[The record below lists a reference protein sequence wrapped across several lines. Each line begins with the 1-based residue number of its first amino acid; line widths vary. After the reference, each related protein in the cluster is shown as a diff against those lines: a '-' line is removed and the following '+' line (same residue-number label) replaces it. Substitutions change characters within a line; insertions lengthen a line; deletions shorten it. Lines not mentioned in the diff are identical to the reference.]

1 MALDSCSCTHRDSVF
16 VASRH
21 FNLILVDLQYK
32 ASNPNCLACVPFL
45 ITSCKFK
52 LWKSSTDSCMVPAL
66 APTIGGGHPKSTR
79 ALQLKRYAT
88 KWQKMSITSCYTQGL
103 SPRQAEIQ
111 AVILLAVLLRVTGCE
126 LTVYTVVRAIAVA
139 TLLALPVSPES
150 LVSGQL
156 APVAHAAT
164 VTACHT
170 QAIAQ
175 RKSFLTLTPLL
186 AWQRTWLFR
195 FIQVGTGQRAGAG
208 ALIKMTI
215 LWTGKS

>member
-1 MALDSCSCTHRDSVF
+1 MTLDSRSCTHRDSVF
-16 VASRH
+16 IASRH

-32 ASNPNCLACVPFL
+32 APNPNCLARVPFL
-45 ITSCKFK
+45 ITSCQFK
-52 LWKSSTDSCMVPAL
+52 LRKSSTDGCVVPAL
-66 APTIGGGHPKSTR
+66 ASAIGGGHPKSTR

-88 KWQKMSITSCYTQGL
+88 KWQKMSITSGHTQGL
-103 SPRQAEIQ
+103 SPRLAEIQ
-111 AVILLAVLLRVTGCE
+111 AIILLAVLLRVTGCE

-139 TLLALPVSPES
+139 ALLALPVGPES
-150 LVSGQL
+150 LISGQL

-175 RKSFLTLTPLL
+175 RKAFFTLTPLL

-208 ALIKMTI
+208 ALVKMTV
-215 LWTGKS
+215 LWTGES